1 MAFDTLNSNSSH
13 PLVKKMQEFES
24 KSEKSQRI
32 ATKEINDS
40 DVMLDGHGL
49 YTNNME
55 FSAKDLDVSRDI
67 ISSRDSEF

>member
-1 MAFDTLNSNSSH
+1 
-13 PLVKKMQEFES
+13 MQEFEG

-55 FSAKDLDVSRDI
+55 FPAKDLDVSRDI